1 MHFRP
6 KPLALYVFS
15 SSQKILD
22 YFIDNTSSG
31 AVCCNDVVVQNGWEG
46 LPFGGVGD
54 SGIGNYHG
62 KYSYE
67 TFTHQKSVVVR
78 NFSKVGEAI
87 MGVRYPPYKARNTQF
102 VTVFVKYLHKFN
114 IRKGQPLAY
123 AVSFV
128 FGIATTLAIAGRWLG
143 AKKSKVM

>member
-31 AVCCNDVVVQNGWEG
+31 AVFCNDFVVQNGWEG
-46 LPFGGVGD
+46 LRVGD

-67 TFTHQKSVVVR
+67 TFTHQNRVSLFGTFLTLLK
-78 NFSKVGEAI
+78 
-87 MGVRYPPYKARNTQF
+87 PYGNKE
-102 VTVFVKYLHKFN
+102 
-114 IRKGQPLAY
+114 
-123 AVSFV
+123 SF
-128 FGIATTLAIAGRWLG
+128 AQ
-143 AKKSKVM
+143 